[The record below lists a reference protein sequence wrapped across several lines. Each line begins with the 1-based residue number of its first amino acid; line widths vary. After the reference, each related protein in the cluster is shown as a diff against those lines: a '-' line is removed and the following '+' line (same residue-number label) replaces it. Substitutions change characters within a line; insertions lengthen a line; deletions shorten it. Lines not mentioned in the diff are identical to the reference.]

1 MNRNKKL
8 LLSVMIVSLSALIIL
23 CFLGFSENKS
33 ITCANNNKQNV
44 PNITYQDNKY
54 KGIPL
59 VEKKILKMKR
69 GWITGDCVNIRSKPS
84 VKSEIVGN
92 LYFGE
97 NIFYYYV
104 DKNWVKVLQDNDT
117 IGYVNGKF
125 ISRNEPEY
133 RVYDVPYTNGKKT
146 FMPYKIYKNC
156 SYKSIFSESSKQ
168 YKLQKY
174 CYTGDYGIRKYKDR
188 FCVALGSAFN
198 IEIGRYL
205 DLCLANGEVIKC
217 IMADQKSDEH
227 TDSSNIVTVH
237 NGCMSEFIVDN
248 EKLNLNAKKM
258 GDISYCADLWK
269 SRVVKVK
276 VYKKYAEL

>member
-1 MNRNKKL
+1 MNSKTKL

-23 CFLGFSENKS
+23 CFFDFSENKS
-33 ITCANNNKQNV
+33 ITCVNNNKQNV
-44 PNITYQDNKY
+44 TNITYQDNKY
-54 KGIPL
+54 KEISL
-59 VEKKILKMKR
+59 VEKKILKMQR

-104 DKNWVKVLQDNDT
+104 DESWVKVLQDNDT

-133 RVYDVPYTNGKKT
+133 KVYDVPNTNGKKT
-146 FMPYKIYKNC
+146 FMPYRVYRDGK
-156 SYKSIFSESSKQ
+156 YKSIFSTLSKQ
-168 YKLQKY
+168 YKLQQY
-174 CYTGDYGIRKYKDR
+174 CHSGDYGIRQYKNR
-188 FCVALGSAFN
+188 FCVALGSAFG
-198 IEIGRYL
+198 IEIGQYF
-205 DLCLANGEVIKC
+205 DLCLANGEVIQC
-217 IMADQKSDEH
+217 IMADQKADEH
-227 TDSSNIVTVH
+227 TDVSNIITVH

-248 EKLNLNAKKM
+248 EKINSNAKKM
-258 GDISYCADLWK
+258 GDISYCTDLWK

-276 VYKKYAEL
+276 VYKKYIKL